1 MTPLIARMLKHAF
14 LSGVVAAKN
23 LPAHEPYN
31 GNELWEDYD
40 PMDEELKQ
48 LHAVIDEHDKNM
60 KLAFVDGF
68 NSVESR
74 SLHENTVESAW
85 KDSETK
91 YRQKDPLNE

>member
-1 MTPLIARMLKHAF
+1 MTLLIARMLNHAF
-14 LSGVVAAKN
+14 HSGFVAAKN

-31 GNELWEDYD
+31 GNELWADYD
-40 PMDEELKQ
+40 PMDAQ
-48 LHAVIDEHDKNM
+48 YALHAIIDEHDQSM